1 MKHGIMSAFEELQ
14 RRLNDRRCNRDK
26 FAKDVCEAW
35 CALYQA
41 LGGTITGSGYSHAQ
55 WGILPNATRC
65 IGLIVAARSF
75 SEKLRPFPSSNIYVN
90 GKDGEHTAEYKAY
103 MDQPLG
109 ASNELWDAAADACE
123 ESVA

>member
-14 RRLNDRRCNRDK
+14 RRMNDRSCNRDK
-26 FAKDVCEAW
+26 YAKEVCEAW
-35 CALYQA
+35 CNLYQA
-41 LGGTITGSGYSHAQ
+41 LGGTITGTGYLPY
-55 WGILPNATRC
+55 GILPNATRC

-75 SEKLRPFPSSNIYVN
+75 SEKLRPFPSGSVYVN
-90 GKDGEHTAEYKAY
+90 GKDGEYTPEYKAY